1 MGLIPALSSLFFAA
15 LWLIPI
21 RSPIS
26 FASKPLG
33 ILIISDYTIKKLE
46 NIAEVRQ
53 YNTSG
58 CVSPLRRSAFGLPRP
73 NPSGYKEKE
82 PPEGPITPSGGF

>member
-33 ILIISDYTIKKLE
+33 ILIISDYIIKKLE
-46 NIAEVRQ
+46 NIEEMRHFTIHSSIYLEKTFKKDAF
-53 YNTSG
+53 
-58 CVSPLRRSAFGLPRP
+58 LRHFTLDIMSKKCDNIIHQGA
-73 NPSGYKEKE
+73 
-82 PPEGPITPSGGF
+82 